1 MIPFKAIGI
10 AGAVIILG
18 VVGLASCS
26 KVDPGHVGIKVN
38 TMGSGAGVSETP
50 LGVGY
55 YYAGPGI
62 DIYEYPVYTSTYT
75 WTRNVEEGS
84 GGNQEISFQDK
95 NGLTVTADVAIAYH
109 TDAKKAPI
117 LFQKYR
123 TDMSGIVS
131 GPLRTAV
138 RNAIVNEA
146 SNYTVEEIYGAK
158 KAELISKALT
168 NVQKYFTPYGLDI
181 EQLYWASNIR
191 VPEQVMAQ
199 INQKISNEQQA
210 LAAQA
215 AVATAEANAR
225 AHIAEA
231 EGKAKAIQIEANAIS
246 TNPQVLQ
253 LRAIEKWDGSYPT
266 YVGGGMPLPTLGVK

>member
-1 MIPFKAIGI
+1 MKLRNI
-10 AGAVIILG
+10 AL
-18 VVGLASCS
+18 LAASALSLTACS
-26 KVDPGHVGIKVN
+26 RVDPGHVGIKVN
-38 TMGSGAGVSETP
+38 TMGSDAGVANES

-55 YYAGPGI
+55 YYAGPGTT
-62 DIYEYPVYTSTYT
+62 IYEYPVFTSTYT
-75 WTRNVEEGS
+75 WTKSIEEGNAT
-84 GGNQEISFQDK
+84 NQEFSFQDK

-123 TDMSGIVS
+123 TDMDGIVA

-138 RNAIVNEA
+138 RNAIVNRA
-146 SNYTVEEIYGAK
+146 SNYTVEEIYGPK
-158 KAELISKALT
+158 KAELISLALAD
-168 NVQKYFTPYGLDI
+168 VQKYFEPFGLDI

-191 VPEQVMAQ
+191 VPEAVMHQ
-199 INQKISNEQQA
+199 INQKIANEQQA

-231 EGKAKAIQIEANAIS
+231 EGKAKAMQIEANAIS
-246 TNPQVLQ
+246 TNPQILQ
-253 LRAIEKWDGSYPT
+253 LRAVEKWDGHYPQ
-266 YVGGGMPLPTLGVK
+266 YVGGGMPLPTLGVGKR